1 MKDAD
6 VELIA
11 SHSDELVSNEDLLE
25 LQQSSVPF
33 QDAETDEEV
42 MVSPSLGTT
51 LGIKHLA
58 LVFQKADYLV
68 NVIEEEDSNGERCLK
83 VRRGIEKC

>member
-42 MVSPSLGTT
+42 MISPSLGTT
-51 LGIKHLA
+51 LEIKHLA
-58 LVFQKADYLV
+58 LVFQKADYLKKKTLTGRDV
-68 NVIEEEDSNGERCLK
+68 
-83 VRRGIEKC
+83 